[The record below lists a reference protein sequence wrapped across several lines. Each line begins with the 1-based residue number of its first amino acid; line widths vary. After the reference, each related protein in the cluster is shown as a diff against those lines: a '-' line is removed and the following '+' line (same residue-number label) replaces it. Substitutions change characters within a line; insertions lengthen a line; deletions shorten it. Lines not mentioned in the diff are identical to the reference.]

1 MVITIIGRRWFE
13 KTNGNTYHS
22 VNVYVDGEQV
32 HRIDCSY
39 GYGGQYR
46 HNAFQWLH
54 KNGYFPEYEENH
66 DQGSISY
73 PATYWLE
80 EHGYKVIDEVTDI
93 QRKRDL

>member
-32 HRIDCSY
+32 YRLPFDY
-39 GYGGQYR
+39 GYGSMYR
-46 HNAFQWLH
+46 QNAMQWLAE
-54 KNGYFPEYEENH
+54 NGYFPGYERRNEWSLPYPTEPWFRENGI
-66 DQGSISY
+66 QI
-73 PATYWLE
+73 
-80 EHGYKVIDEVTDI
+80 IDEVTDV